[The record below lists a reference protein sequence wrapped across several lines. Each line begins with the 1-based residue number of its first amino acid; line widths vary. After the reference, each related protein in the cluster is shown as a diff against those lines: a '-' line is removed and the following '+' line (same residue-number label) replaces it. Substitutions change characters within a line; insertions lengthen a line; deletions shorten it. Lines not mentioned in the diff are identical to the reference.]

1 MDARAL
7 IVCAAMAVAA
17 GLVGCFAVMR
27 RMTLAADAFSHV
39 ALPGIGLALVLR
51 LNPLIGALVALL
63 AGSMLIWAIEG
74 KTKLSTEAVTGV
86 VFSVALAIGSLT
98 ATGEELIDALF
109 GTPGSMT
116 IAETIFALV
125 AALAVIAFILKARDR
140 LLVSLVSTE
149 VAIASGI
156 GVTSL
161 QLLFLVAFA
170 VTVALG
176 MRYLGVLLMGSLI
189 IIPATVA
196 KRLARS
202 IDAMFAIAIGAALA
216 STLLGTWIASLT
228 HRPSGP
234 IIVAIAGC
242 LFFLS
247 LVKLPAPRPKAYA
260 DKETPTHDS

>member
-1 MDARAL
+1 MDAETL
-7 IVCAAMAVAA
+7 IVCSAMAIAA

-63 AGSMLIWAIEG
+63 AGAIMIWAIEDR
-74 KTKLSTEAVTGV
+74 TRLSTEAITGV
-86 VFSVALAIGSLT
+86 VFSVALAVGALT

-109 GTPGSMT
+109 GTPGGMT
-116 IAETIFALV
+116 LAETIFGLV
-125 AALAVIAFILKARDR
+125 AALAVAGFVLMERDR
-140 LLVSLVSTE
+140 LLVSLVSHE

-156 GVTSL
+156 GVASL
-161 QLLFLVAFA
+161 QLTFLTAFA

-189 IIPATVA
+189 IIPAVVA
-196 KRLARS
+196 KRIARG
-202 IDAMFAIAIGAALA
+202 IDEMFAVAIGVALA
-216 STLLGTWIASLT
+216 STLVGGWLAGLT

-234 IIVAIAGC
+234 IIVAIAGG

-247 LVKLPAPRPKAYA
+247 LLKK
-260 DKETPTHDS
+260 

>member
-1 MDARAL
+1 MTTMDARAL

-39 ALPGIGLALVLR
+39 ALPGIGLALVLG
-51 LNPLIGALVALL
+51 LNPLAGALAALL
-63 AGSMLIWAIEG
+63 SGSVLIWAIEG
-74 KTKLSTEAVTGV
+74 KTRLSTEAITGV
-86 VFSVALAIGSLT
+86 VFSVALAVGSLT
-98 ATGEELIDALF
+98 ASGEELIDALF
-109 GTPGSMT
+109 GAPGSMT
-116 IAETIFALV
+116 TTETVFALV
-125 AALAVIAFILKARDR
+125 AGLAVTGFILKARDR

-156 GVTSL
+156 GVKRL
-161 QLLFLVAFA
+161 QLSFLVAFA

-202 IDAMFAIAIGAALA
+202 IDGMFAIAIGTALA
-216 STLLGTWIASLT
+216 STLLGSWIAALA

-234 IIVAIAGC
+234 VIVVIAGV
-242 LFFLS
+242 LFLLS
-247 LVKLPAPRPKAYA
+247 LLK
-260 DKETPTHDS
+260 S

>member
-1 MDARAL
+1 MDVSAL
-7 IVCAAMAVAA
+7 IVCSAMAVAA

-39 ALPGIGLALVLR
+39 ALPGIGLALVLKV
-51 LNPLIGALVALL
+51 NPLIGALLALL
-63 AGSMLIWAIEG
+63 AGSVLIWAIEG
-74 KTKLSTEAVTGV
+74 KTKISAEAITGV
-86 VFSVALAIGSLT
+86 VFSVALAIGALT

-109 GTPGSMT
+109 GAPGSMT
-116 IAETIFALV
+116 LAETIFGLT
-125 AALAVIAFILKARDR
+125 AALAVIGFIFNARDR
-140 LLVSLVSTE
+140 LLVSMVSAD

-156 GVTSL
+156 PVANL
-161 QLLFLVAFA
+161 QLAFLIAFA

-189 IIPATVA
+189 IIPAVVA
-196 KRLARS
+196 KRVARS
-202 IDAMFAIAIGAALA
+202 IDGMFAVAIMAALF
-216 STLLGTWIASLT
+216 STLAGNALAAST

-247 LVKLPAPRPKAYA
+247 LLRR
-260 DKETPTHDS
+260 

>member
-27 RMTLAADAFSHV
+27 KMTLAADAFSHV

-63 AGSMLIWAIEG
+63 AGSMMIWAIEG
-74 KTKLSTEAVTGV
+74 KTKLSTEAITGV
-86 VFSVALAIGSLT
+86 VFSVALAIGALT

-116 IAETIFALV
+116 AVETIFGLV
-125 AALAVIAFILKARDR
+125 AAFAVTGFILMARDR
-140 LLVSLVSTE
+140 LLVSLVSGD

-156 GVTSL
+156 RVTSL
-161 QLLFLVAFA
+161 QLAFLIAFA

-189 IIPATVA
+189 IIPAVVA
-196 KRLARS
+196 KRVARS
-202 IDAMFAIAIGAALA
+202 IDGMFAISIGAALA
-216 STLLGTWIASLT
+216 STLLGSWIAALT
-228 HRPSGP
+228 VRPSGP
-234 IIVAIAGC
+234 IIVAIAGG

-247 LVKLPAPRPKAYA
+247 LLK
-260 DKETPTHDS
+260 S

>member
-1 MDARAL
+1 MTTMDVKAL
-7 IVCAAMAVAA
+7 IVCGAMAIAA

-39 ALPGIGLALVLR
+39 ALPGIGLALVFR
-51 LNPLIGALVALL
+51 LNPLVGALVALL

-74 KTKLSTEAVTGV
+74 KTKLSTEAITGV

-109 GTPGSMT
+109 GAPASMT
-116 IAETIFALV
+116 IAETVFALL
-125 AALAVIAFILKARDR
+125 AALAVTGFILRARDR

-156 GVTSL
+156 GVASL
-161 QLLFLVAFA
+161 QLSFLVAFA
-170 VTVALG
+170 VTVSLG

-202 IDAMFAIAIGAALA
+202 IDEMFALAIGVALV
-216 STLLGTWIASLT
+216 STLLGSWIAALT
-228 HRPSGP
+228 QHPSGP
-234 IIVAIAGC
+234 VIVAIAGG
-242 LFFLS
+242 LFFVS
-247 LVKLPAPRPKAYA
+247 LLK
-260 DKETPTHDS
+260 S

>member
-1 MDARAL
+1 MDAETL
-7 IVCAAMAVAA
+7 IVCSAMAIAA

-63 AGSMLIWAIEG
+63 AGAIMIWAIEDR
-74 KTKLSTEAVTGV
+74 TRLSTEAITGV
-86 VFSVALAIGSLT
+86 VFSVALAVGALT

-109 GTPGSMT
+109 GTPGGMT
-116 IAETIFALV
+116 LAETIFGLV
-125 AALAVIAFILKARDR
+125 AALAVAGFVLMERDR
-140 LLVSLVSTE
+140 LLVSLVSHE

-156 GVTSL
+156 GVASL
-161 QLLFLVAFA
+161 QLTFLTAFA

-189 IIPATVA
+189 IIPAVVA
-196 KRLARS
+196 KRVARG
-202 IDAMFAIAIGAALA
+202 IDEMFAVAIGVALA
-216 STLLGTWIASLT
+216 STLVGGWLAGLT

-234 IIVAIAGC
+234 IIVAIAGG

-247 LVKLPAPRPKAYA
+247 LLKK
-260 DKETPTHDS
+260 

>member
-1 MDARAL
+1 ML
-7 IVCAAMAVAA
+7 IVSATMAVAA

-51 LNPLIGALVALL
+51 INPLVGALAALL
-63 AGSMLIWAIEG
+63 AGSVLIWGIEG
-74 KTKLSTEAVTGV
+74 KTKLSTEAITGV

-109 GTPGSMT
+109 GRPSSATP
-116 IAETIFALV
+116 AETLFGLV
-125 AALAVIAFILKARDR
+125 AALAVAGFILKARDR
-140 LLVSLVSTE
+140 LLISLVSTE
-149 VAIASGI
+149 VAIASDI
-156 GVTSL
+156 GVRIL
-161 QLLFLVAFA
+161 DLAFLIAFA

-189 IIPATVA
+189 IIPATIA

-202 IDAMFAIAIGAALA
+202 IDGMFAIAVVAALA
-216 STLLGTWIASLT
+216 STVLGTWIAALA

-234 IIVAIAGC
+234 VIVVIAGS

-247 LVKLPAPRPKAYA
+247 LLKLPVLRTK
-260 DKETPTHDS
+260 D

>member
-1 MDARAL
+1 MAMDASAL
-7 IVCAAMAVAA
+7 IVCGAMAVAA

-27 RMTLAADAFSHV
+27 RMTLAVDAFSHV
-39 ALPGIGLALVLR
+39 ALPGIGLALVFK
-51 LNPLIGALVALL
+51 LNPLVGALVALL
-63 AGSMLIWAIEG
+63 AGSVLIWAIEG
-74 KTKLSTEAVTGV
+74 KTKISTEAITGV

-109 GTPGSMT
+109 GVPGCMT
-116 IAETIFALV
+116 TADTAFGLL
-125 AALAVIAFILKARDR
+125 AALAVTVFILKARDR
-140 LLVSLVSTE
+140 LLVSLVSTD

-161 QLLFLVAFA
+161 QLSFLVAFA

-189 IIPATVA
+189 IIPATAA

-202 IDAMFAIAIGAALA
+202 IDGMFAIAVGAALA
-216 STLLGTWIASLT
+216 STLLGSWIAALT
-228 HRPSGP
+228 ERLSGP
-234 IIVAIAGC
+234 IIVAIAGG

-247 LVKLPAPRPKAYA
+247 LLKR
-260 DKETPTHDS
+260 

>member
-1 MDARAL
+1 MDVRGL

-63 AGSMLIWAIEG
+63 AGSTLIWAIEG
-74 KTKLSTEAVTGV
+74 KTKLSIEAITGV
-86 VFSVALAIGSLT
+86 VFSVALAIGALS
-98 ATGEELIDALF
+98 ATGEDLIDALF
-109 GTPGSMT
+109 GTPSSMT
-116 IAETIFALV
+116 IAETVFALFAAV
-125 AALAVIAFILKARDR
+125 AVSGFIFNARDR
-140 LLVSLVSTE
+140 LMVSLVSSD

-156 GVTSL
+156 AVRRL
-161 QLLFLVAFA
+161 QLSFLVAFA
-170 VTVALG
+170 ITVALG

-202 IDAMFAIAIGAALA
+202 IDGMFAISIAAALV
-216 STLLGTWIASLT
+216 STLLGTWVAAVT
-228 HRPSGP
+228 HHLSGP
-234 IIVAIAGC
+234 VIVTIAGS
-242 LFFLS
+242 LFFVS
-247 LVKLPAPRPKAYA
+247 LAK
-260 DKETPTHDS
+260 S

>member
-1 MDARAL
+1 MDVKAL
-7 IVCAAMAVAA
+7 IVCGAMAIAA

-39 ALPGIGLALVLR
+39 ALPGIGLALLFR

-63 AGSMLIWAIEG
+63 AGSVLIWAIEG
-74 KTKLSTEAVTGV
+74 KTKLSTEAITGV

-109 GTPGSMT
+109 GAPGSMT
-116 IAETIFALV
+116 IAETVFALV
-125 AALAVIAFILKARDR
+125 ASLAVTGFILKARDR

-156 GVTSL
+156 GVASL
-161 QLLFLVAFA
+161 QLSFLVAFA

-189 IIPATVA
+189 IIPATA
-196 KRLARS
+196 ARRMARS
-202 IDAMFAIAIGAALA
+202 IDGMFVIAIGIALV
-216 STLLGTWIASLT
+216 STLLGSWIAALT
-228 HRPSGP
+228 QHPSGP
-234 IIVAIAGC
+234 VIVAIAGG
-242 LFFLS
+242 LFFVS
-247 LVKLPAPRPKAYA
+247 LLK
-260 DKETPTHDS
+260 S

>member
-1 MDARAL
+1 
-7 IVCAAMAVAA
+7 
-17 GLVGCFAVMR
+17 
-27 RMTLAADAFSHV
+27 
-39 ALPGIGLALVLR
+39 
-51 LNPLIGALVALL
+51 
-63 AGSMLIWAIEG
+63 
-74 KTKLSTEAVTGV
+74 
-86 VFSVALAIGSLT
+86 
-98 ATGEELIDALF
+98 
-109 GTPGSMT
+109 
-116 IAETIFALV
+116 

-161 QLLFLVAFA
+161 QLSFLVAFA

-189 IIPATVA
+189 IIPATIA

-202 IDAMFAIAIGAALA
+202 IDGMFAIAVGAALA
-216 STLLGTWIASLT
+216 STLLGTWIAAVA

-234 IIVAIAGC
+234 VIVGIAGG

-247 LVKLPAPRPKAYA
+247 LVKFPAPARRP
-260 DKETPTHDS
+260 TPTRRLLPMTV

>member
-1 MDARAL
+1 MTMDARAL

-51 LNPLIGALVALL
+51 LNPLLGALAALL
-63 AGSMLIWAIEG
+63 AGAVLIWAIEG
-74 KTKLSTEAVTGV
+74 KTKLSTEAITGV

-98 ATGEELIDALF
+98 ATGEQLIDALF
-109 GTPGSMT
+109 GTPGSVT
-116 IAETIFALV
+116 TAETLFGLV
-125 AALAVIAFILKARDR
+125 AGLAVACFIFTARDR
-140 LLVSLVSTE
+140 LLVSLVSNE

-156 GVTSL
+156 GVR
-161 QLLFLVAFA
+161 QLDLAFLVAFA
-170 VTVALG
+170 LTVALG

-196 KRLARS
+196 KRLAQS

-216 STLLGTWIASLT
+216 STLLGSWIAGLT

-234 IIVAIAGC
+234 VIVVMAGG

-247 LVKLPAPRPKAYA
+247 LLK
-260 DKETPTHDS
+260 S